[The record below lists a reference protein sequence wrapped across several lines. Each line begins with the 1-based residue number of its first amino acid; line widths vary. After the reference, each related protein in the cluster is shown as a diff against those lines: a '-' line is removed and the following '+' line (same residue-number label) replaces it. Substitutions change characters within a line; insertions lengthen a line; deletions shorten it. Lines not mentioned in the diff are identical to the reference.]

1 MIKHV
6 LGSYNYIGEIAAL
19 VVAFLIFNLMLYTKP
34 KKTYVF
40 RYVFNGIIL
49 AIIADLI
56 NLSILFVAN
65 NPEKY
70 FNKYIFM
77 GQLLFFL
84 LLYNAVL
91 YCIFSYVN
99 MMSIVRRNQ
108 RKEFLMMYGLLSLIY
123 LIGVAIEI
131 ASGRLYTYGLEGI
144 DIDHFIRFYTGAGIV
159 CALFCFNATFSNKK
173 SVSRVIWHS
182 VIILVPCAFVLLFIQ
197 MIVLSTYHVV
207 FVANTYVLVFAIGYT
222 IFHSYPYDEVTG
234 AQSIYALSAYLDKT
248 IGKKKTYL
256 AYIKLFYPDVEAMVM
271 ETSDVMLKGIAACR
285 AIEAVSS
292 KVKIY
297 RTSEEKFVIIIDTE
311 NESEYLND
319 INQIRGVFDSL
330 RAELAVPLNYHIV
343 AGGVEKDLDEPI
355 KCRQFF
361 EYVAR
366 RFKDQNSSHFYLVK
380 SGDYDDFYEDYEIT
394 KTLEDVRNKLD
405 LDDERIVVYAQP
417 IYSVESGSFR
427 GAEALTRL
435 KIGDRIIN
443 PDKFIPIA
451 ENSGTIHAV
460 TCVVLNK
467 VCRVIDSLVEFYD
480 FDSISINVSSK
491 EISQEN
497 AHIEL
502 FDIISRFD
510 FDPSKIRL
518 ELTESAMF
526 ENYETANENMN
537 SLTRAGVQFY
547 LDDFGTGYSS
557 LERVINCPFKTIKF
571 DKTLLSKSLDD
582 DRMNDIMT
590 YMIEVFKK
598 NGFVTLVEGVEDESQ
613 SQYSLEHGFEFI
625 QGYHYAKPGPI
636 EDIKKYFSR
645 KSKF

>member
-6 LGSYNYIGEIAAL
+6 MGSYNYIGEIAAL

-49 AIIADLI
+49 AIIADLT

-131 ASGRLYTYGLEGI
+131 ASGRLYTYGLGGI

-173 SVSRVIWHS
+173 NVSRVIWHS
-182 VIILVPCAFVLLFIQ
+182 VILLVPCAFLLLFIQ
-197 MIVLSTYHVV
+197 MVVLSTSHIV

-222 IFHSYPYDEVTG
+222 LFHSYPYDEVTG

-256 AYIKLFYPDVEAMVM
+256 AYIKLFYPDVETMVM
-271 ETSDVMLKGIAACR
+271 ENSDVMLKGIAACR

-330 RAELAVPLNYHIV
+330 RAEIAVPLNYHIV
-343 AGGVEKDLDEPI
+343 AGGVEKDLDEPT

-361 EYVAR
+361 EYVSR
-366 RFKDQNSSHFYLVK
+366 RFQDQNSSHFYLVK
-380 SGDYDDFYEDYEIT
+380 PSDYDSFYEDYEIT

-443 PDKFIPIA
+443 PDIFIPIA
-451 ENSGTIHAV
+451 ESSGTIHAV

-467 VCRVIDSLVEFYD
+467 VCRVVDSLDEFYD

-491 EISQEN
+491 EISQAN

-502 FDIISRFD
+502 FDIISRYD

-537 SLTRAGVQFY
+537 FLTRAGVQFY

-571 DKTLLSKSLDD
+571 DKSLLYKSLDD
-582 DRMNDIMT
+582 NRMDDIMT

-636 EDIKKYFSR
+636 EDIKKYFNR